1 MRVPSQGYALV
12 IQDARGRFNAEG
24 EFYGVAYEGR
34 LREDRIGAID
44 GRCGTFAHFLSRDG
58 PRLQQWQRAPYD
70 NDRLAHP
77 NAHGRREKNMR
88 FGIGG
93 YALER
98 VETHGGAVAGR
109 DLLADAVLAEALG
122 FDSLWVAENHFSVDR
137 QCSSPFVIAGVL
149 AGATRRIRIGV
160 FSMLTFAHPVR
171 VAEDAATLDLMSDG
185 RLMLCFGTG
194 YRPEEFAA
202 FGIAMDGKG
211 ARFRECLRVVQKAWA
226 GPFVHHG
233 KHFHIPMAVAGATT
247 AVGEVTVLPQ
257 PLQAAI
263 PLWIAAFGNVGV
275 KRAAHLGYPLLPAA
289 LESIPELQ
297 AKYQLYHTTW
307 QAAERTEPPA
317 AMPLM
322 RVVYVA
328 PQAHTAHQE
337 AEAGLMQTYGR
348 YRRWGL
354 LPNAGTDYT
363 TLARDRFI
371 IGDPAQV
378 LEEIQRY
385 RELFGITDLICRM
398 AMPAIPHDR
407 IARSMHLFSERIA
420 PYVG

>member
-1 MRVPSQGYALV
+1 MQ
-12 IQDARGRFNAEG
+12 
-24 EFYGVAYEGR
+24 
-34 LREDRIGAID
+34 
-44 GRCGTFAHFLSRDG
+44 
-58 PRLQQWQRAPYD
+58 
-70 NDRLAHP
+70 
-77 NAHGRREKNMR
+77 
-88 FGIGG
+88 FGMGG

-98 VETHGGAVAGR
+98 VETHGGAAVGQE
-109 DLLADAVLAEALG
+109 LLADAMLAEALG

-137 QCSSPFVIAGVL
+137 QCSAPFLIAGVL
-149 AGATRRIRIGV
+149 AGTTRRIRIGV
-160 FSMLTFAHPVR
+160 FSILTFAHPIR
-171 VAEDAATLDLMSDG
+171 VAEDAATLDLMSGG

-211 ARFRECLRVVQKAWA
+211 ARFRECLDVVQKAWA

-233 KHFHIPMAVAGATT
+233 KHFRIPAVVEGAP
-247 AVGEVTVLPQ
+247 AEFGEVTVLPR
-257 PLQAAI
+257 PLQTAI
-263 PLWIAAFGNVGV
+263 PVWMAAFGNVSV
-275 KRAAHLGYPLLPAA
+275 KRAARLGYPLLPAP

-297 AKYQLYHTTW
+297 AKYQLYHASW
-307 QAAERTEPPA
+307 HAVERTAPPV

-337 AEAGLMQTYGR
+337 AEAGLTPTYSR

-354 LPNAGTDYT
+354 LTNAGKDYT

-378 LEEIQRY
+378 IEEVQRY
-385 RELFGITDLICRM
+385 RELFGITYLICRM
-398 AMPAIPHDR
+398 AMPAVPHDH
-407 IARSMHLFSERIA
+407 ITRSMRLFSERVA
-420 PYVG
+420 PYFSDE